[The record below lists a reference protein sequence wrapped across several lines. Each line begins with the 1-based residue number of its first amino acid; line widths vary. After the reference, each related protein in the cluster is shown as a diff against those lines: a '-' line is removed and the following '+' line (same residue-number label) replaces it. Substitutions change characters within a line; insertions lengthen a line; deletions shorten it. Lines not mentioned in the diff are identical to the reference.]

1 MSYTLEQ
8 KEFAQSV
15 GSLWW
20 RFPNEHVPIDKA
32 WSLCLED
39 VLSAPGAEYHIGPT
53 PPRVL
58 SELEGELLEALKE
71 VFEQCDGYV
80 PNTSKAT
87 WRKAAAAIQ
96 KAESTP

>member
-20 RFPNEHVPIDKA
+20 RFPNEHGTIDKA
-32 WSLCLED
+32 WSICLED

-58 SELEGELLEALKE
+58 SELEGELLEALKLLE
-71 VFEQCDGYV
+71 GTCGAPALEYDS
-80 PNTSKAT
+80 PIRILA
-87 WRKAAAAIQ
+87 RAAIQ
-96 KAESTP
+96 KAEAQQ